1 MTINKVTDE
10 ELIEAIKKPDRYYR
24 ITCGGYGGESVYAKI
39 SKEAYEYWS
48 EQDSSKLED
57 YAMSGAEDYCEEHPD
72 TVPDNANFLFE
83 PKDDYYRDWYEAPN
97 EIEHSNGV
105 NMGGAWIEITEQES
119 DDWSS
124 VNLGTVA
131 DTTIEKLIEENALE
145 YNNDEFDLDEHADED
160 GHNYVFYGM
169 SVEKGSFFDGVVHL
183 TNGETFDIKKLSF
196 SATDMPNGDTILDS
210 ISYAG
215 EEIDHDYGDTNGK
228 GYNADVWDY

>member
-1 MTINKVTDE
+1 MTDKVTNE
-10 ELIEAIKKPDRYYR
+10 ELIEAIKRPDRYYR

-48 EQDSSKLED
+48 EQESSELED

-83 PKDDYYRDWYEAPN
+83 PKDDYYRDWYDAPN

-145 YNNDEFDLDEHADED
+145 YNEDEFDLDEHADED

>member
-1 MTINKVTDE
+1 MTNDVTDE
-10 ELIEAIKKPDRYYR
+10 ELIEAIKRPDRYYR

-39 SKEAYEYWS
+39 SKEAYEYWNDK
-48 EQDSSKLED
+48 EKNQLED
-57 YAMSGAEDYCEEHPD
+57 YAMSGAEDYCEEN
-72 TVPDNANFLFE
+72 TVPDNANFLFQAE
-83 PKDDYYRDWYEAPN
+83 DEYYRDWYEADG
-97 EIEHSNGV
+97 ELEHCNGV
-105 NMGGAWIEITEQES
+105 NMGGAWIEIEEQES

-131 DTTIEKLIEENALE
+131 DTTIEKLIEKNALE
-145 YNNDEFDLDEHADED
+145 YNEDEFDLDEHADED

-196 SATDMPNGDTILDS
+196 SATEMPNGDTILDS

-215 EEIDHDYGDTNGK
+215 EEIDYDYGDTNGK
-228 GYNADVWDY
+228 GYDAAVWNY

>member
-1 MTINKVTDE
+1 MTDKVTNE
-10 ELIEAIKKPDRYYR
+10 ELIEAIKRPDRYYR

-39 SKEAYEYWS
+39 SKEAYEYWNKQESS
-48 EQDSSKLED
+48 ELED

-83 PKDDYYRDWYEAPN
+83 PKDDYYRDWYDAPN

-119 DDWSS
+119 DDWSG

-145 YNNDEFDLDEHADED
+145 YNEDEFDLDEHADED

-183 TNGETFDIKKLSF
+183 TNGEKFDIKKLSF
-196 SATDMPNGDTILDS
+196 SATEMPNGDTILDS

-215 EEIDHDYGDTNGK
+215 EEMVTDDYNTNGK

>member
-1 MTINKVTDE
+1 MTNDVTDE
-10 ELIEAIKKPDRYYR
+10 ELIEAIKRPDRYYR

-39 SKEAYEYWS
+39 SKEAYEYWNDK
-48 EQDSSKLED
+48 EKNQLED

-83 PKDDYYRDWYEAPN
+83 PKDDYYRDWYDAPN

-105 NMGGAWIEITEQES
+105 TMGGAWIEITEQES

-145 YNNDEFDLDEHADED
+145 YNEDEFDLDEHADED

-183 TNGETFDIKKLSF
+183 TNGEKFDIKKLSF
-196 SATDMPNGDTILDS
+196 SATEMPNGDTILDS

-215 EEIDHDYGDTNGK
+215 KEIDHDYGDTNGK

>member
-1 MTINKVTDE
+1 MTDNVTNE
-10 ELIEAIKKPDRYYR
+10 ELIEAIKRPDRYYR

-48 EQDSSKLED
+48 EQESSELED

-83 PKDDYYRDWYEAPN
+83 PKDEYYRDWYDAPN

-119 DDWSS
+119 DDWSG

-145 YNNDEFDLDEHADED
+145 YNEDEFDLDEHADED

-196 SATDMPNGDTILDS
+196 SATEMPNGDTILDS

-215 EEIDHDYGDTNGK
+215 EEMVTDDYNTNGK

>member
-1 MTINKVTDE
+1 MTDNVTNE
-10 ELIEAIKKPDRYYR
+10 ELIEAIKRPDRYYR

-48 EQDSSKLED
+48 EQESSELED

-72 TVPDNANFLFE
+72 TVPDNANFLYE
-83 PKDDYYRDWYEAPN
+83 KDDEYWRDWYEAPN
-97 EIEHSNGV
+97 ELEHCN
-105 NMGGAWIEITEQES
+105 
-119 DDWSS
+119 S
-124 VNLGTVA
+124 VNLGEVA
-131 DTTIEKLIEENALE
+131 NTTIEKLIEENALE
-145 YNNDEFDLDEHADED
+145 YNEDEFDLDEHADED

-196 SATDMPNGDTILDS
+196 SATEMPNGDTILDS

-215 EEIDHDYGDTNGK
+215 EEIDYDYGDTNGK

>member
-1 MTINKVTDE
+1 MTDNVTNE
-10 ELIEAIKKPDRYYR
+10 ELIEAIKRPDRYYR

-48 EQDSSKLED
+48 EQESGELED

-72 TVPDNANFLFE
+72 TVPDNANFLYE
-83 PKDDYYRDWYEAPN
+83 KDDEYWRDWYEAPN

-105 NMGGAWIEITEQES
+105 N
-119 DDWSS
+119 
-124 VNLGTVA
+124 
-131 DTTIEKLIEENALE
+131 TTIEKLIEENALE
-145 YNNDEFDLDEHADED
+145 YNEDEFDLDEHADED

-183 TNGETFDIKKLSF
+183 TNGEKFDIKKLSF
-196 SATDMPNGDTILDS
+196 SATEMPNGDTILDS

-215 EEIDHDYGDTNGK
+215 EEIEHDYGDTNGK

>member
-1 MTINKVTDE
+1 MTDKVTNE
-10 ELIEAIKKPDRYYR
+10 ELIEAIKRPDRYYR

-48 EQDSSKLED
+48 EQESSELED

-83 PKDDYYRDWYEAPN
+83 PKDDYYRDWYDAPN

-119 DDWSS
+119 DDWSG

-145 YNNDEFDLDEHADED
+145 YNEDEFDLDEHADED

-196 SATDMPNGDTILDS
+196 SATEMPNGDTILDS

-215 EEIDHDYGDTNGK
+215 EEMVTDDYNTNGK

>member
-1 MTINKVTDE
+1 MTDNVTNE
-10 ELIEAIKKPDRYYR
+10 ELIEAIKRPDRYYR

-48 EQDSSKLED
+48 EQESSELED

-83 PKDDYYRDWYEAPN
+83 PKDDYYRDWYDAPN

-119 DDWSS
+119 DDWSG

-145 YNNDEFDLDEHADED
+145 YNEDEFDLDEHADED

-196 SATDMPNGDTILDS
+196 SATEMPNGDTILDS

-215 EEIDHDYGDTNGK
+215 EEMVTDDYNTNGK

>member
-1 MTINKVTDE
+1 MTDNVTNE
-10 ELIEAIKKPDRYYR
+10 ELIEAIKRPDRYYR

-48 EQDSSKLED
+48 EQESGELED

-72 TVPDNANFLFE
+72 TVPDNANFLYE
-83 PKDDYYRDWYEAPN
+83 KDDEYWRDWYEAPN
-97 EIEHSNGV
+97 ELEHCNGV
-105 NMGGAWIEITEQES
+105 NMGGAWIEIEEQEGE
-119 DDWSS
+119 DWTS
-124 VNLGTVA
+124 VNLGEVA
-131 DTTIEKLIEENALE
+131 NTTIEKLIEENALE
-145 YNNDEFDLDEHADED
+145 YNEDEFDLDEHADED

-196 SATDMPNGDTILDS
+196 SATEMPNGDTILDS

-215 EEIDHDYGDTNGK
+215 EEIDYDYGDTNGK

>member
-1 MTINKVTDE
+1 MTDNVTNE
-10 ELIEAIKKPDRYYR
+10 ELIEAIKRPDRYYR

-48 EQDSSKLED
+48 EQESSELED

-83 PKDDYYRDWYEAPN
+83 PKDDYYRDWYDAPN

-119 DDWSS
+119 DDWSG

-145 YNNDEFDLDEHADED
+145 YNEDEFDLDEHADED

-183 TNGETFDIKKLSF
+183 TNGEKFDIKKLSF
-196 SATDMPNGDTILDS
+196 SATEMPNGDTILDS

-215 EEIDHDYGDTNGK
+215 EEMVTDDYNTNGK